1 MLGGMAPINNIRQVT
16 TPTPKIDKILISNHL
31 YFLTKLTMYINGIDK
46 SYTEW
51 AKEYGL
57 NESTIRMRIKY
68 GWSRKDLLNPVN
80 KKG

>member
-1 MLGGMAPINNIRQVT
+1 MTIERKDNSKGYNPDNCCWITRNEQARNKTNR
-16 TPTPKIDKILISNHL
+16 SHL
-31 YFLTKLTMYINGIDK
+31 VINGIDK